1 MFVSRS
7 LQQETIVLGETNPSQ
22 ISYIMDFAPSSS
34 IIDVTF
40 SVTNVGTTRVPS
52 ALLTIYWPFN
62 SPVDSQYYLYPIQAE
77 GVRYVSLH
85 VCMCHQELIMCFC
98 YLSI

>member
-7 LQQETIVLGETNPSQ
+7 LTQETIVVGETNPSQ

-40 SVTNVGTTRVPS
+40 SVTNVGTTRVPL
-52 ALLTIYWPFN
+52 AELTIFWPFD
-62 SPVDSQYYLYPIQAE
+62 SPDDSHYYLYPIQAN
-77 GVRYVSLH
+77 GVRYV
-85 VCMCHQELIMCFC
+85 C
-98 YLSI
+98 